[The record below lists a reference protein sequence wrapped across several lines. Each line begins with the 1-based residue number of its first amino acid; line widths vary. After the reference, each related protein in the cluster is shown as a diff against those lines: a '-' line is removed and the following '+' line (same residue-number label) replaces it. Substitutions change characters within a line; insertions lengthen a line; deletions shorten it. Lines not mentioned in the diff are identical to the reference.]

1 MPGDTSRPMMN
12 RLRIAQIY
20 FSPRMLLML
29 VLGFASGMPLALSG
43 GTLTAWMVAE
53 GIDIRTIGVF
63 SLTGLPYAFKFLWS
77 PLMDRYV
84 PPFLGRRRG
93 WMLVTQLLLVVTL
106 AALGFFNPSSNL
118 PLVAL
123 LAVAIAFFSASQD
136 IVLDAYRT
144 EYLTPTE
151 RGAGAGVWIM
161 GYRIALLVSGAAALI
176 LSDHLPWR
184 TVYVLMGGL
193 MTIGCIATL
202 IAPEPRLQDREGR
215 TVAPPASLREAVV
228 NPLVEF
234 FRRPGSLEIVLFVVL
249 YKIGDVAAAQMTTPF
264 ILQHVGFSRTELGA
278 VYKGLGMVA
287 TIVGT
292 LAGGALMIRWSLK
305 RSLFVFGVLQGVST
319 LSFILLEFTGR
330 QIWALGT
337 VIGIENITGGMGTA
351 AYTALLMGLCNT
363 RFTATQYALLSS
375 LMAVSRYV
383 TGAPTGFLA
392 AAVGW
397 PAFFTVCALLAAPG
411 LLLLLRYRRWGV
423 NSEPDAG
430 PPTGN

>member
-1 MPGDTSRPMMN
+1 MTN
-12 RLRIAQIY
+12 RFRITQVY

-93 WMLVTQLLLVVTL
+93 WMLVTQLLLVITL
-106 AALGFFNPSSNL
+106 AALGFFNPSSYL

-144 EYLTPTE
+144 EYLAPRE

-161 GYRIALLVSGAAALI
+161 GYRFALLVSGAAALI

-193 MTIGCIATL
+193 MTIGCAATL
-202 IAPEPRLQDREGR
+202 IAPEPLREDPAGR
-215 TVAPPASLREAVV
+215 AVEPPGSLRDAVV
-228 NPLVEF
+228 LPLVEF
-234 FRRPGSLEIVLFVVL
+234 FRRPGSLEILLFVIL
-249 YKIGDVAAAQMTTPF
+249 YKIGDVAAAQMTTPY

-278 VYKGLGMVA
+278 VFKGLGMAA
-287 TIVGT
+287 TIAGS

-330 QIWALGT
+330 QVWALGV
-337 VIGIENITGGMGTA
+337 VIGIENVCSGMGTA

-375 LMAVSRYV
+375 LMAVSRYI
-383 TGAPTGFLA
+383 TGAPTGYLA

-397 PAFFTVCALLAAPG
+397 PAFFTVCALLAVPG

-423 NSEPDAG
+423 NSDQDAG
-430 PPTGN
+430 PPPGD